1 MGFCT
6 LSQNG
11 GSDNFPRPLP
21 LASGFGR
28 GDLQLRWRCEDEQR
42 HLSVTRGGPNLLADM
57 RRRGGREWTR
67 HPILAGYPQPAARRG
82 SAVPEVLTND
92 QQAPLPGRPT
102 SRHERGEPTGL
113 TQPSCAPKT
122 PHSSAVAALL
132 RRNRIA
138 TTRRCCARLRSADEH
153 RGPRRTFGGDPADRS
168 RRGHRHMVGLAVPEA
183 QMSTLPDEVQEAAR
197 HTVMD
202 WQAPGEPARRWS
214 RSRPS
219 WPAAGYD
226 DPGAMPGRR
235 QR

>member
-67 HPILAGYPQPAARRG
+67 HPILAGYPQPAARHG

-102 SRHERGEPTGL
+102 SRHERGEPTSL

-132 RRNRIA
+132 RRNRSA

-168 RRGHRHMVGLAVPEA
+168 RRGHRHMVGLAVPA
-183 QMSTLPDEVQEAAR
+183 IISTRNA
-197 HTVMD
+197 T
-202 WQAPGEPARRWS
+202 RR
-214 RSRPS
+214 R
-219 WPAAGYD
+219 
-226 DPGAMPGRR
+226 GR
-235 QR
+235 